1 MAPSLTRAISY
12 TFWQRES
19 RNVGIESKCLKKI
32 VNYKRSLC
40 CSGSWYLSPGGQSP
54 GWVTQQ
60 VRIKQ
65 NKVPGS
71 SMSRSVER
79 THQGAHS
86 SNTQVH
92 TKETS
97 PAFSCFSCFYFPL
110 SFYFLYLCQS
120 ITHSQ
125 QHTGELDF
133 IPMLYELQTCYE
145 QNMWQAYWCFCIQF
159 YEPRWSWSDFPYAW
173 HKIRMACWSTC
184 FAGVLMNASYAW
196 LLR

>member
-19 RNVGIESKCLKKI
+19 RKLGIESKCLKKI

-65 NKVPGS
+65 NKVPDS

-110 SFYFLYLCQS
+110 SVCHTLTATHRRVRLYTHALWVTNLLWAKHVTSLLVFLHPVLW
-120 ITHSQ
+120 TKVK
-125 QHTGELDF
+125 LK
-133 IPMLYELQTCYE
+133 
-145 QNMWQAYWCFCIQF
+145 W
-159 YEPRWSWSDFPYAW
+159 FP
-173 HKIRMACWSTC
+173 ICLT
-184 FAGVLMNASYAW
+184 
-196 LLR
+196 